1 MLRKLTSAQQ
11 NLILGKVAESR
22 RPSRGGSRANS
33 PGRGSSARSAI
44 RTQPVSRSGSP
55 GRNRNRITGSASKA
69 SSRFKS
75 RDTSPTGRRT
85 ITKSRTTVS
94 SRRGSRHASPTRTG
108 HSAKNADTDKTVSV
122 IRALSAAT
130 VADKRAGLAGL
141 KRLLQKQVWNTRKN
155 NIQIKRKIIMPHA
168 KNDFII

>member
-55 GRNRNRITGSASKA
+55 GRNRNRITSSASKA
-69 SSRFKS
+69 SSSRFKS
-75 RDTSPTGRRT
+75 RDASPTNQRRV
-85 ITKSRTTVS
+85 IAKSRTTVS

-108 HSAKNADTDKTVSV
+108 QTAKNADTDKTVSV

-141 KRLLQKQVWNTRKN
+141 KRLLQKQVRNGRESRVRNPW
-155 NIQIKRKIIMPHA
+155 IA
-168 KNDFII
+168 